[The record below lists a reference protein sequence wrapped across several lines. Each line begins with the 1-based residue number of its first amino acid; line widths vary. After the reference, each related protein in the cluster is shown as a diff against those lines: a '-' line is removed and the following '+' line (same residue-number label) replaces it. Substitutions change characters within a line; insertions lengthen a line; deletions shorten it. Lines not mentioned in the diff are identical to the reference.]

1 MVDAILVF
9 VWPALGVDEVKAR
22 VLRVDLSGRDVEEI
36 EDFAREKS
44 DGFCIKD
51 RVLLKS
57 LGSSGADMAGRSEVE
72 GLEDDGAGR
81 C

>member
-1 MVDAILVF
+1 MVEAILVF
-9 VWPALGVDEVKAR
+9 VWPALGVDEVKAQ
-22 VLRVDLSGRDVEEI
+22 RVDLSGRDVEEI
-36 EDFAREKS
+36 EGCARKKS

-72 GLEDDGAGR
+72 GPEEDGAGK